1 MVKDGDNVFF
11 KTKHGEILSGVLVKG
26 VVYGK
31 GKKKYRPPADKIFKT
46 KQEARKSD
54 WNPYTKGSRK
64 DLERKV
70 EIAKSKLPKFTPA
83 EIQEQVRRNKEIRRQ
98 RLVDDYTK
106 DFGERDT
113 DTLREY
119 LKTATE
125 RREDHDIVAAPILDK
140 IIRDRDRK
148 DLWDSEQPQWG
159 KVENPPV
166 ASDLGRSN
174 LDALLRLGDVSNR
187 IQKAVKKRQAAIK
200 IQSIARGDI
209 QRRRLTREGWEDEIL
224 TDKDELWQ
232 EFEDIAE
239 RPPYYG
245 GRYGVDAAYH
255 ANQRQLRHLE
265 QEIADRPD
273 ERKKNWGALY
283 GGVYGCPELHRYGE
297 RRGSPRAKGWVRAHK
312 PTLQKM
318 IDDREYAFDLWA
330 ADQPGSSMIDDY

>member
-11 KTKHGEILSGVLVKG
+11 KTKHGEIISGVLVKG

-70 EIAKSKLPKFTPA
+70 EITKSRLPKFTPA
-83 EIQEQVRRNKEIRRQ
+83 EIQEQVIA
-98 RLVDDYTK
+98 
-106 DFGERDT
+106 G
-113 DTLREY
+113 
-119 LKTATE
+119 
-125 RREDHDIVAAPILDK
+125 H
-140 IIRDRDRK
+140 RK
-148 DLWDSEQPQWG
+148 F
-159 KVENPPV
+159 NPV

-174 LDALLRLGDVSNR
+174 LDELLRLGDVSKR
-187 IQKAVKKRQAAIK
+187 IQQAVKKRQAAIK

-209 QRRRLTREGWEDEIL
+209 QRRRLTTEGWEDAIE
-224 TDKDELWQ
+224 TDKDELWR
-232 EFEDIAE
+232 ELEDISE
-239 RPPYYG
+239 GPPYYG

-255 ANQRQLRHLE
+255 ALKRDTRHLE

-283 GGVYGCPELHRYGE
+283 GGLYGCPELHRYGV

-318 IDDREYAFDLWA
+318 IDDRDYAFDTWA
-330 ADQPGSSMIDDY
+330 ADQPHAFDDY